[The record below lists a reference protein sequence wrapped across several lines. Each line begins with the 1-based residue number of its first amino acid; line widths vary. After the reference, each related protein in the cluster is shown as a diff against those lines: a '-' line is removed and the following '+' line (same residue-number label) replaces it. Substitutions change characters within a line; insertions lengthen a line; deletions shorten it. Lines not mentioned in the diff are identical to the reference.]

1 MTKRLVDVAAF
12 AGVSVATVRRV
23 LGDKPGISPATRA
36 AVLTALDV
44 FGLDRPAKFRGVKGG
59 LVGLVVPDLQNPIFP
74 ALVEAVSIGLVKLGL
89 MTALCTR
96 TADGVSEANYIELL
110 LRRDVAGIVFIG
122 GSYADAGPEY
132 GRELRERGIPIVLVN
147 AADENEGVARVAV
160 DDEAAA
166 EQALAHLT
174 SLGHTRIGLILGPQG
189 HVPSARKLGAFVRH
203 VRSGPEDQSWRER
216 VAHVPF
222 SMEGG
227 GAAMTRLLAL
237 DVTAAVCASD
247 ALALGAI
254 RAARRRG
261 FSVPGDLS
269 VIGFDDS
276 TYMSVV
282 EAPLTTIRQP
292 VRAMA
297 AAAVELLET
306 QINGQAVPTEELLL
320 EPQLIVRGSTG
331 PCRQPARIFDAQS

>member
-1 MTKRLVDVAAF
+1 MTKRLADVAAF

-23 LGDKPGISPATRA
+23 LGDKPGIAPSTRA

-44 FGLDRPAKFRGVKGG
+44 FGLDRPSKFRTGRDG

-89 MTALCTR
+89 MTCLCTR

-122 GSYADAGPEY
+122 GSYTDAGPAY
-132 GRELRERGIPIVLVN
+132 GRELLERAIPVVLVN
-147 AADENEGVARVAV
+147 AADETAGVARVSV

-174 SLGHTRIGLILGPQG
+174 SLGHTRVGLILGPEG

-203 VRSGPEDQSWRER
+203 VRASPEDQGWREL

-222 SMEGG
+222 SMEAG
-227 GAAMTRLLAL
+227 GAAMNRLLRSE
-237 DVTAAVCASD
+237 VTAVVCASD
-247 ALALGAI
+247 TLALGAI
-254 RAARRRG
+254 RTARRRG
-261 FSVPGDLS
+261 LAVPADVS

-276 TYMSVV
+276 AYMAVV
-282 EAPLTTIRQP
+282 DAPLTTIRQP
-292 VRAMA
+292 VRGLGA
-297 AAAVELLET
+297 ATVKLLEA
-306 QINGQAVPTEELLL
+306 QINGQALPSEELLL
-320 EPQLIVRGSTG
+320 EPELIVRGSTG
-331 PCRQPARIFDAQS
+331 PRR